1 MPFIRSNLERAVRLS
16 IDGSDAAAQG
26 PACSDRIRPRSGRR
40 RYANAS
46 ARTAWQARTARH
58 LYAAGPTLL
67 RARSGWRSA
76 IRVGRMDVQATKKPR
91 FLGGSGLSW
100 TSPEGSSGAPG
111 GIRTPDQWLRKP
123 LLYPAELRAPG
134 PALCQTG
141 ANRAMSGSSRQG
153 AWVSRRRRPRE
164 PASAADAA
172 RSRPATRWPPPASA
186 GRPHATLPSVVLV
199 RGHAHPSQA
208 RPVPCSSCFPAPAVP
223 AVPQFPLSPYAPAH
237 LMPAAMR
244 NARRANL
251 RMAGA
256 GVRCYPLRHEQA
268 WV

>member
-1 MPFIRSNLERAVRLS
+1 MP
-16 IDGSDAAAQG
+16 D
-26 PACSDRIRPRSGRR
+26 
-40 RYANAS
+40 
-46 ARTAWQARTARH
+46 QA
-58 LYAAGPTLL
+58 GGQ
-67 RARSGWRSA
+67 RSGWPGGPG
-76 IRVGRMDVQATKKPR
+76 GRAGNKNPR
-91 FLGGSGLSW
+91 FLGGFGLSRM
-100 TSPEGSSGAPG
+100 SPEGSSGAPG

-141 ANRAMSGSSRQG
+141 ASRAMSGSSRQD

-164 PASAADAA
+164 PASAAEAEAA
-172 RSRPATRWPPPASA
+172 RFRPAMRWPPPASA
-186 GRPHATLPSVVLV
+186 GRPHAPLPFVVLV
-199 RGHAHPSQA
+199 RGYAHPTQA
-208 RPVPCSSCFPAPAVP
+208 RPVPCSSCFPVPAVPAVP

-237 LMPAAMR
+237 LMPAALR

-256 GVRCYPLRHEQA
+256 GARCYPLRHEQA